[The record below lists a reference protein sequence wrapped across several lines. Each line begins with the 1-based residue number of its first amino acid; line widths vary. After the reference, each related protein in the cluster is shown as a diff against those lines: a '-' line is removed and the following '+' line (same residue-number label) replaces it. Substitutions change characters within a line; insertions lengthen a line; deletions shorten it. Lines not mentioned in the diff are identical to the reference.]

1 MTLAVRFWIGANS
14 QVRHHSGR
22 TYTANCA
29 GIVDVPIGDA
39 ESIHSYIP
47 GGHPDRDPSGVHRAQ
62 RLMFVGATEALRETA
77 AQLSERPIIDQI
89 CETVAQLERDRAEW
103 FKAFAD
109 SFERDAKVQLDAFP
123 EIYERACRELLGR
136 T

>member
-1 MTLAVRFWIGANS
+1 MSRS
-14 QVRHHSGR
+14 QRR
-22 TYTANCA
+22 
-29 GIVDVPIGDA
+29 
-39 ESIHSYIP
+39 P
-47 GGHPDRDPSGVHRAQ
+47 GRAQ
-62 RLMFVGATEALRETA
+62 PSWITGAEIEEALRETA